1 MTIHDQA
8 AAPSRQI
15 EPIRHDNLLIHFT
28 TEFHRIWDST
38 GSRAKPAAFWRP
50 TPAPDVLPGYFP
62 LGDVFVAGHDNING
76 STVVAVVC
84 EADAPS
90 ADPAR
95 GPALRRPE
103 DFELIWKDS
112 GSGSKKDGAV
122 WRPIAPQGYVAM
134 GAVCSNDHEKPSL
147 NAVRC
152 VRADLVIASD
162 VGELIWNDRG
172 SGARQSFSASVWS
185 LSGLHF
191 TAISSLG
198 ACAELMGLV

>member
-84 EADAPS
+84 EGGAPS

-112 GSGSKKDGAV
+112 RLRLEERRGRMATD
-122 WRPIAPQGYVAM
+122 RPARLCGH
-134 GAVCSNDHEKPSL
+134 G
-147 NAVRC
+147 
-152 VRADLVIASD
+152 
-162 VGELIWNDRG
+162 RG
-172 SGARQSFSASVWS
+172 LLQ
-185 LSGLHF
+185 
-191 TAISSLG
+191 
-198 ACAELMGLV
+198 